1 MANNNWAILK
11 NAISEVIRTNG
22 AQEITGEVLQNI
34 LVSIVNTLGE
44 NATFAGAAD
53 ESTNPG
59 VPNGPVFYIAAGAGI
74 YSNFGN
80 IEISD
85 GEIAILRWSN
95 QVWSKEVS
103 GFASHQGLVQEA
115 KNRQAAD
122 TGLTNMISLVGTGSI
137 TLDEMLDFNPLS
149 DDGKSFLAGYLDK
162 PSRYVVTAKGNG
174 TYDYPVNVGILE
186 IISDSSQHVYTQK
199 FTTHYVLNEGTFDG
213 THDDARLRTYYRSYS
228 VDSPVLEPGWSAW
241 QEKTVYK
248 LESRLAD
255 VEKVTASLPSDIV
268 GLSTIQSLLLSK
280 VGNIVICEEDGFFVI
295 DSEGHIGAMVTT
307 EKSSGFGSDVEYI
320 RQSDVEYN

>member
-1 MANNNWAILK
+1 MATAEPRLTEKNKDMAKSYDEILAAI
-11 NAISEVIRTNG
+11 EGVRT
-22 AQEITGEVLQNI
+22 EVLPEANTAARVGGVLMDI
-34 LVSIVNTLGE
+34 LEQYEGS
-44 NATFAGAAD
+44 
-53 ESTNPG
+53 STTARAL
-59 VPNGPVFYIAAGAGI
+59 IKAEQDRALMAEQALRDGI
-74 YSNFGN
+74 KA
-80 IEISD
+80 E
-85 GEIAILRWSN
+85 E
-95 QVWSKEVS
+95 
-103 GFASHQGLVQEA
+103 
-115 KNRQAAD
+115 RQRSSED
-122 TGLTNMISLVGTGSI
+122 VTLTNRLDIEGTGSM

-149 DDGKSFLAGYLDK
+149 DDGKSYLAGYLDK
-162 PSRYVVTAKGNG
+162 PSRYVVTVKGNG

-186 IISDSSQHVYTQK
+186 IISDSSQHIYTQK
-199 FTTHYVLNEGTFDG
+199 FTTHYVLNEGTFGG
-213 THDDARLRTYYRSYS
+213 THDDARLHTYYRSYS

-280 VGNIVICEEDGFFVI
+280 VGNIVICEEEGFFVV
-295 DSEGHIGAMVTT
+295 DSEGHIGAMVTA